1 MLEKNEKNFTMNYSS
16 NNHTVENICRMFE
29 GCKII
34 STIDSKDSSES
45 LLIKVWQNQYKQ
57 YYFELPVKELV
68 SIDSLVGK
76 FASNGVMLDHYA
88 KHALSMY
95 LTSNYRLCQSNNL
108 YEYRHSSLGWF
119 DFGGKQI
126 FLYDKTPVE
135 LAQIS
140 TCSKPFK
147 FTSGS
152 KQEYLDFL
160 HKEILPIPTLA
171 LALSIGYS
179 AVVASRLK
187 DSCDIGTIIVNLCGA
202 SSTGKTTAEQLLVS
216 PFACPAIC
224 NKYGLVHT
232 FHSTPNAL
240 FESMDGIHGLPIVLD
255 DITTNKNIN
264 VENLLYTI
272 SSGEQKMRCQHDG
285 TLKESKSGFDG
296 VVVISSEYPVYELAS
311 ENQGLKARV
320 LHTQG
325 ITWTPSAEVAERIK
339 YFVSRNYG
347 FTGIDFANYV
357 ASIDD
362 LEARYDQAKA
372 STHKLMTK
380 RDNLS
385 DRLESKYAIFY
396 LTIELM
402 NECFSLNLKVEDL
415 MQIFLEPE
423 QSGIDDRD
431 IGKKALDLINDF
443 IIKKIKHFKIYNHDL
458 KCQDFMD
465 STGDYFGTI
474 VYENGRMDVYIPT
487 SEVKKVLEDGKIR
500 EITSVKNKWKE
511 LGILVGDKDRTDCK
525 HLGRRCTHFV
535 FNKNIDT
542 DFEEVNKVI
551 CRPKED
557 LTPPICDYKV
567 DDTEAIN
574 ELFKEDK

>member
-1 MLEKNEKNFTMNYSS
+1 MVEVHRNSTDRYNF
-16 NNHTVENICRMFE
+16 
-29 GCKII
+29 
-34 STIDSKDSSES
+34 
-45 LLIKVWQNQYKQ
+45 LLQT
-57 YYFELPVKELV
+57 KEV
-68 SIDSLVGK
+68 VGVDSLTAKLV
-76 FASNGVMLDHYA
+76 ANGLTLDHYM
-88 KHALSMY
+88 KHAASMY
-95 LTSNYRLCQSNNL
+95 LMDGYRKCQINDL
-108 YEYRHSSLGWF
+108 YEYRHNSLGWYLYQ
-119 DFGGKQI
+119 GRKL
-126 FLYDKTPVE
+126 FLYDETKIDGTH
-135 LAQIS
+135 IS
-140 TCSKPFK
+140 KYEKPFNFKRGSETEYIK
-147 FTSGS
+147 FL
-152 KQEYLDFL
+152 KN
-160 HKEILPIPTLA
+160 EIFPVPTLA

-179 AVVASRLK
+179 AVVASKIK

-216 PFACPAIC
+216 PFACPVIS

-232 FHSTPNAL
+232 FHSTTNAL
-240 FESMDGIHGLPIVLD
+240 FESIDGIHGLPIVLD
-255 DITTNKNIN
+255 DITTNANIN
-264 VENLLYTI
+264 AESLLYTI
-272 SSGEQKMRCQHDG
+272 SSGEEKMRCQQDG

-320 LHTQG
+320 IHTQG

-347 FTGIDFANYV
+347 YTGVDFANYV

-362 LEARYDQAKA
+362 LEARYDQAKT

-402 NECFSLNLKVEDL
+402 NECFSLNLKVEEL

-423 QSGIDDRD
+423 QNGIDDRD

-443 IIKKIKHFKIYNHDL
+443 IIKKIKHFKIYNHNL
-458 KCQDFMD
+458 EYQDFRD
-465 STGDYFGTI
+465 STGDYLGTI

-487 SEVKKVLEDGKIR
+487 SEVKKVLADGKIR
-500 EITSVKNKWKE
+500 EITSVKNKWKNE
-511 LGILVGDKDRTDCK
+511 GVLVGDKDRTDCK

-535 FNKNIDT
+535 FDKNIDT
-542 DFEEVNKVI
+542 DFEEVNKVV

-557 LTPPICDYKV
+557 LTPPVSNYEV
-567 DDTEAIN
+567 DDTEALN
-574 ELFKEDK
+574 ELFKEVK